1 MGLLT
6 RKTGSGGAALLLAT
20 LAATAVH
27 AASPQDYSQAPDL
40 AKQVEAGELPPLA
53 ERLPET
59 PLVLEPLEEIGT
71 YGGTWRSALK
81 GTFDNGWI
89 RRTVA
94 YQPLLAFNYDWSRVV
109 PNIAE
114 SFEAN
119 ADATEFTFHLREG
132 HKWSDGEPFT
142 AHDLL
147 FALNDIMKNPDYS
160 GERAQ
165 GFDWANIT
173 GEAVDDTTFK
183 LTLERPDGLLL
194 QQIASVNGPFL
205 VQAPK
210 HFCSQFVPTYNE
222 NADALAK
229 EHGFDSWSQAIQ
241 QKCFTNFT
249 DENRPTLN
257 AWRQVTPYDGINQ
270 IVEFERNPYFFKVDT
285 DGQQLPYIDR
295 VTMVQTENVEDIL
308 LKVVNGEI
316 DFSNRHFATV
326 TNKPVVYDGQEQG
339 NYRLVSTIDARMNTG
354 VLQFNQTHEDP
365 AKRELYQNKDFRA
378 ALSMGIDRQ
387 EIVDVIYAGQ
397 GQPFQAAP
405 RPESEF
411 YDEAFAT
418 QFTEYDPDKAN
429 EMLDAIGLDQR
440 NDAGVRLD
448 KDGNPVRIQLYT
460 PSDQAELNDIA
471 QLVADYW
478 SDLGIELDQRNVE
491 RSFVYETFQ
500 SNKHD
505 LHMWWGDG
513 GLGDAILDPR
523 YYFPMSTEG
532 AYAYKWA
539 QWYMNPEGAGAEEP
553 PEATKRQME
562 LYRELKAT
570 GDPDKQAELFR
581 EILDIAE
588 EQFYVIG
595 TVLPAE
601 GYAVASNRLGNVP
614 ENQPYAWIYPQPGPM
629 STSQLFFKN

>member
-1 MGLLT
+1 
-6 RKTGSGGAALLLAT
+6 
-20 LAATAVH
+20 
-27 AASPQDYSQAPDL
+27 
-40 AKQVEAGELPPLA
+40 
-53 ERLPET
+53 
-59 PLVLEPLEEIGT
+59 
-71 YGGTWRSALK
+71 
-81 GTFDNGWI
+81 
-89 RRTVA
+89 
-94 YQPLLAFNYDWSRVV
+94 
-109 PNIAE
+109 
-114 SFEAN
+114 
-119 ADATEFTFHLREG
+119 
-132 HKWSDGEPFT
+132 
-142 AHDLL
+142 
-147 FALNDIMKNPDYS
+147 
-160 GERAQ
+160 
-165 GFDWANIT
+165 
-173 GEAVDDTTFK
+173 
-183 LTLERPDGLLL
+183 
-194 QQIASVNGPFL
+194 
-205 VQAPK
+205 
-210 HFCSQFVPTYNE
+210 
-222 NADALAK
+222 
-229 EHGFDSWSQAIQ
+229 
-241 QKCFTNFT
+241 
-249 DENRPTLN
+249 
-257 AWRQVTPYDGINQ
+257 
-270 IVEFERNPYFFKVDT
+270 
-285 DGQQLPYIDR
+285 
-295 VTMVQTENVEDIL
+295 
-308 LKVVNGEI
+308 
-316 DFSNRHFATV
+316 
-326 TNKPVVYDGQEQG
+326 
-339 NYRLVSTIDARMNTG
+339 
-354 VLQFNQTHEDP
+354 
-365 AKRELYQNKDFRA
+365 
-378 ALSMGIDRQ
+378 MGIDRQ